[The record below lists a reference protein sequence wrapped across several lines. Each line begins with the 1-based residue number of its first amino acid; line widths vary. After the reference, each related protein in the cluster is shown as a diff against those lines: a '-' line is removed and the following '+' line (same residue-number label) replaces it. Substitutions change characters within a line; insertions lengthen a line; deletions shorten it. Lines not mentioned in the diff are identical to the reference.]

1 MSYSQYIKLKG
12 TLRGELRVILSTAVG
27 DLKIYYRYPAN
38 LLWIFTMPIGFTLI
52 AYLISGLIDQGM
64 FFQASGGASSLTSYV
79 LSGWAL
85 YFLGN
90 FAYQMGY
97 NIEGEVVRGTL
108 EPSFLAPIP
117 RISFILGMTLSRML
131 SSSLFSLV
139 LVAIGFVLFGRSG
152 EPSGFIGAFLIFL
165 LCLAVFFGVG
175 VIMSG
180 FSLRYKQ
187 IGALAN
193 LFTFLFQFLTGII
206 IPIRIFPQ
214 ALRYVAYCIPDTWAI
229 DAFRSTLLGIEPLVD
244 IRKEVVLLIVLAV
257 VFNLLGY
264 KIFSYFEKKTKE
276 DGTLTLY

>member
-1 MSYSQYIKLKG
+1 MSFSQYIKEKG
-12 TLRGELRVILSTAVG
+12 TLKGELRVILSTTIG
-27 DLKIYYRYPAN
+27 DLRIYYRYPAN
-38 LLWIFTMPIGFTLI
+38 LLWIITMPIGFTLI
-52 AYLISGLIDQGM
+52 AYLISGLIDQGL
-64 FFQASGGASSLTSYV
+64 FLQASGGASSLTSYV

-97 NIEGEVVRGTL
+97 SIEGEVVRGTL
-108 EPSFLAPIP
+108 EPTFLSPIP
-117 RISFILGMTLSRML
+117 RISFIMGMTLSRIL

-139 LVAIGFVLFGRSG
+139 LIVIGFVSFGRSS
-152 EPSGFIGAFLIFL
+152 PASALLGAFFIFL
-165 LCLAVFFGVG
+165 LCLMVFFGVG

-187 IGALAN
+187 IGSIAN

-214 ALRYVAYCIPDTWAI
+214 ALRYIAYCIPDTWAI
-229 DAFRSTLLGIEPLVD
+229 DAFRSVLMGIEPLFD
-244 IRKEVVLLIVLAV
+244 IRKEILLLVVLAV
-257 VFNLLGY
+257 SFNVLGY
-264 KIFSYFEKKTKE
+264 KVFSYFEKKTKE